1 MNKLSFSL
9 LVGLLTATLTAC
21 GSSGTPTAS
30 VCPTTPVTYASFGK
44 TFFDTYC
51 TRCHGEY
58 KTEAG
63 IKRDLDSIDTEA
75 AKGPDAT
82 NTNMPE
88 GGNKPS
94 DAEREM
100 LGQFLACSK

>member
-1 MNKLSFSL
+1 MTKK
-9 LVGLLTATLTAC
+9 TLIIFAALFTSTLAAC

-30 VCPTTPVTYASFGK
+30 VCPTTPVTYAGFGK
-44 TFFDTYC
+44 SFFDTYC

-63 IKRDLDSIDTEA
+63 VMRDLVGIDLEA
-75 AKGPDAT
+75 AKGPNAT
-82 NTNMPE
+82 NTSMPD
-88 GGNKPS
+88 GGATPS
-94 DAEREM
+94 DAAREM

>member
-1 MNKLSFSL
+1 MKKVSL
-9 LVGLLTATLTAC
+9 TLITILTTMAAAC

-63 IKRDLDSIDTEA
+63 IKRDLDGIDLQA

-82 NTNMPE
+82 NISMPD

-100 LGQFLACSK
+100 LGQFLACSQ

>member
-1 MNKLSFSL
+1 MKKLSLTLISI
-9 LVGLLTATLTAC
+9 LTATLAAC

-63 IKRDLDSIDTEA
+63 VKRDLDSIDLEA
-75 AKGPDAT
+75 AKGPNAT
-82 NTNMPE
+82 NVSMPE
-88 GGNKPS
+88 GGSKPS

-100 LGQFLACSK
+100 LGQFLACSQ

>member
-1 MNKLSFSL
+1 MNKIFQTFLCSFFAASL
-9 LVGLLTATLTAC
+9 AAC

-30 VCPTTPVTYASFGK
+30 VCPTTPVTYVSFGK

-51 TRCHGEY
+51 TRCHSAY

-63 IKRDLDSIDTEA
+63 IKRDLDSIDVEA
-75 AKGPDAT
+75 AKGPNAT
-82 NTNMPE
+82 NMSMPE
-88 GGNKPS
+88 SGAAPS
-94 DAEREM
+94 DTERET